1 MVYVKSSIRILT
13 REPPLKV
20 TLPRPST
27 ILMLH
32 RSMNFA
38 LITRNETRRDDE
50 RSFLVLPVIPA
61 PSIAGYMSVYKPTM
75 IFPLRVNY

>member
-1 MVYVKSSIRILT
+1 MVYVKSSIRILMRVT
-13 REPPLKV
+13 VKV

-38 LITRNETRRDDE
+38 LIMRDE
-50 RSFLVLPVIPA
+50 RSFLVLPVSPA
-61 PSIAGYMSVYKPTM
+61 PSLAGYMSVYEPAM
-75 IFPLRVNY
+75 IFSLRVSY